1 MAPGLGSGVYNRQGF
16 AMSPCTV
23 FIGLFS
29 VSARVIVAC
38 LLTLANVSQCQAG
51 LNAPTNLPINPSP
64 LQPVLVLELGGASH
78 SQSRLLPGVQ
88 VVHGQ
93 ALQEPQAGVSW
104 QVEPEAVNVL
114 HSGFGSW
121 QAAFRFDLTQPV
133 AGDFRFWARWRQG
146 GDPHTCTQAFEV
158 WAGPDASRLAL
169 RGRLSLT
176 PKGWEYAWIT
186 GDVPVSLQAGDR
198 VIEIRNSGNGHDAKV
213 FDAFLLASPW
223 AALPVQGSAEQ
234 PAVLLE
240 LGKAP
245 ALAALPKPPY
255 LDVVAG
261 TVTAGANTGALAIE
275 NDEALLFHQGFGD
288 WGGGFRFELP
298 MTLKPG
304 QYRLQARYKSGGEV
318 TQVKQHFIVKA
329 GAKPEELAT
338 RAEFALTNTTPWE
351 YQWLPASVA
360 ITLLPGDRWLDIEN
374 SGKADGAKVFDAF
387 LLQLDKPLGDWMS
400 AEQAQARNRFLALT
414 KPAANGPQ
422 RLYLLDGKGENAEML
437 FRGLAADA
445 ARPIYEKLPV
455 TYLIGPEAETMAGQL
470 HLELVPAAVITD
482 DHYTVLGVITR
493 PANEAAVL
501 KFLNEPGQVGAMPK
515 PAPVAPASPT
525 PLNNGVP
532 AAWLVGGLQDGP
544 AGASVFGLDTETIL
558 RPNPE
563 QPYLGLEMMGG
574 KMRNWRIAPTQ
585 ANGEA
590 AIEAST
596 QHSYGWARG
605 SGYAQLYLY
614 SDQSQ
619 SVLLHLKQSG
629 IKSAGWLD
637 GRSFAF
643 TSDPTPPAA
652 FSKSIGVQAKALL
665 HGLTTEGLL
674 ASATVE
680 RPEQAQVAT
689 LNLTPGWHSLLVK
702 LVMQHEQGERF
713 YFSGLFTD
721 PVGRPLE
728 GLKTQVADPEAD
740 PTLQGIAAQLRPLI
754 FVDAPANLPHSGDTV
769 KLKLD
774 LRWQPILEET
784 VLPAPLLRFPAKLRL
799 RLLDYSGKQ
808 VAERE
813 ISDSFPGQIE
823 ADFGKLLE
831 PGYYA
836 VYPSLYTTDGRLI
849 MHYPADGFTVVGGNV
864 AQKQRLTQKK
874 LWNNDYYALA
884 DGDKSFGQPGAY
896 FTWLERM
903 GIFRSYGGY
912 PGFDPEYKPL
922 WEQAKQRGL
931 QVFADSSGD
940 SNWLNDK
947 PTDGQHFINAAAAYT
962 RYFKAT
968 NEIDIRH
975 EADWQKLREPAHW
988 VERAKWE
995 YQQAHQARSDA
1006 HYVGGSLVRPGEGD
1020 WFKQVLQLGLD
1031 NYQDA
1036 WDVHAYPQQPPR
1048 FGGPIGNG
1056 STEDER
1062 GVLAAY
1068 ADLGKANKLPFWLG
1082 ETGAKAT
1089 HGFSGRRWQAE
1100 QVAKIIAWVNSRQ
1113 DYLGVAFCLA
1123 NEYDLAYGR
1132 IWDYSLGHKPG
1143 EAAMY
1148 TAGALI
1154 DGWPY
1159 RAVDTHDDKVQAAYF
1174 GETLMIWRT
1183 DDARSDW
1190 PIRLDPSKAWVAVDV
1205 VGQVRE
1211 LAVDNVGQPIVSISS
1226 SPIYVLSRAN
1236 YLQTIRD

>member
-1 MAPGLGSGVYNRQGF
+1 
-16 AMSPCTV
+16 MSPCIV
-23 FIGLFS
+23 FIRLFS
-29 VSARVIVAC
+29 ASTRVIVAC
-38 LLTLANVSQCQAG
+38 LLTMAAVSLCQASP
-51 LNAPTNLPINPSP
+51 NDATNLPINPTP
-64 LQPVLVLELGGASH
+64 LQPALVLELGSAS
-78 SQSRLLPGVQ
+78 SAKSPLLPGVQ
-88 VVHGQ
+88 VVQGQ

-121 QAAFRFDLTQPV
+121 QAAFRFDLIQPV

-146 GDPHTCTQAFEV
+146 GDPHACVQTFEV

-169 RGRLSLT
+169 RGSLSLK

-186 GDVPVSLQAGDR
+186 GDVPVPLQAGDR

-223 AALPVQGSAEQ
+223 AALPVQGSVEQ

-245 ALAALPKPPY
+245 ALAALPRPPY

-261 TVTAGANTGALAIE
+261 TATAGLNTGALAIE

-288 WGGGFRFELP
+288 WGGRFRFELP
-298 MTLKPG
+298 ATLKPG
-304 QYRLQARYKSGGEV
+304 QYRLQARYKNGGEV
-318 TQVKQHFIVKA
+318 SQVKQNFIVKA
-329 GAKPEELAT
+329 GAKPEEPAT

-351 YQWLPASVA
+351 YQWLPASAGV
-360 ITLLPGDRWLDIEN
+360 TLLPGDRWLDIEN

-387 LLQLDKPLGDWMS
+387 LLQLDKPLGGWMS
-400 AEQAQARNRFLALT
+400 PEQAQARNRFLALT

-422 RLYLLDGKGENAEML
+422 RLYLLDGKGEHAEIL

-455 TYLIGPEAETMAGQL
+455 TYLIGAEAETMAGQL
-470 HLELVPAAVITD
+470 HLESLPAAVITD
-482 DHYTVLGVITR
+482 DHYTLLGVITR
-493 PANEAAVL
+493 PANEEAAL
-501 KFLNEPGQVGAMPK
+501 KFLNEPGQVGTMPK

-544 AGASVFGLDTETIL
+544 AGASVSGLDTETIL

-563 QPYLGLEMMGG
+563 QPYLSLEMMGG

-585 ANGEA
+585 ANGETD
-590 AIEAST
+590 IEAST
-596 QHSYGWARG
+596 QHAYGWARG

-614 SDQSQ
+614 TDQSR
-619 SVLLHLKQSG
+619 SALLHLKQSG

-637 GRSFAF
+637 GRSFTF
-643 TSDPTPPAA
+643 TSNPTPPAG
-652 FSKSIGVQAKALL
+652 FSKPIGIQAKALL
-665 HGLTTEGLL
+665 HGVTPEGLL
-674 ASATVE
+674 VSATAE
-680 RPEQAQVAT
+680 RSEQAQVAT
-689 LNLTPGWHSLLVK
+689 LNLSPGWHSLLVK

-721 PVGRPLE
+721 PAGRPLE
-728 GLKTQVADPEAD
+728 GLKTQVADPDAD
-740 PTLQGIAAQLRPLI
+740 PALQGIAAQLRPLI

-784 VLPAPLLRFPAKLRL
+784 TLAAPLLRFPAKCRL
-799 RLLDYSGKQ
+799 RLVDYSGKQ

-813 ISDSFPGQIE
+813 VSDTFPGQIE

-836 VYPSLYTTDGRLI
+836 VYPSLYRTDGRLI
-849 MHYPADGFTVVGGNV
+849 MHYPADGFSVVGGNV
-864 AQKQRLTQKK
+864 AQKQRLAQKK

-884 DGDKSFGQPGAY
+884 DGDKSFRQSGGY
-896 FTWLERM
+896 FAWLERM
-903 GIFRSYGGY
+903 GIFRSYGSY

-922 WEQAKQRGL
+922 WEQAKQRGV

-947 PTDGQHFINAAAAYT
+947 PTDGQHFINSAAAYT

-968 NEIDIRH
+968 NEIDIRQ

-995 YQQAHQARSDA
+995 YQQAHQARNDA

-1068 ADLGKANKLPFWLG
+1068 AGLGKTNKLPFWLG
-1082 ETGAKAT
+1082 ETGAKAM

-1100 QVAKIIAWVNSRQ
+1100 QVAKIIAWINSRK
-1113 DYLGVAFCLA
+1113 DYLGVAFCIA
-1123 NEYDLAYGR
+1123 HEYDQAYGR

-1143 EAAMY
+1143 EAALY
-1148 TAGALI
+1148 TASALI
-1154 DGWPY
+1154 DGLPY
-1159 RAVDTHDDKVQAAYF
+1159 RAVDAKDANIQAAYF
-1174 GETLMIWRT
+1174 GDTLMIWR
-1183 DDARSDW
+1183 SDETSSAW
-1190 PIRLDPSKAWVAVDV
+1190 TMQLDPQQAWVLVDV

-1211 LAVDNVGQPIVSISS
+1211 LAVDAAGKASVSISP
-1226 SPIYVLSRAN
+1226 SPV
-1236 YLQTIRD
+1236 YLLPHAAYLNLIRD